1 MNDQTLTNRQKQAV
15 ATKKKLFD
23 ITVDLITQIGF
34 DKVTIRRIC
43 KEANVSTGTFYLYF
57 KSKQDILFKVYQ
69 DADMLLD
76 ETDILIRTDLNS
88 FEKIKELIKIQT
100 NMGKNLNID
109 ILKQIYTY
117 HIHSDNEYFFSEKRS
132 FFINL
137 NTVIIEGQNNEKLRD
152 DMSSKEITWKILRFV
167 RGIIF
172 DWLIHDGS
180 YDLEETTIKE
190 LSLYL
195 NVFKCS

>member
-1 MNDQTLTNRQKQAV
+1 MDDQNLTNRQKQAIT
-15 ATKKKLFD
+15 TKKKIFD
-23 ITVDLITQIGF
+23 TTVELIAEMGF

-57 KSKQDILFKVYQ
+57 DSKQDILFKVYQ
-69 DADMLLD
+69 DADMLFN
-76 ETDILIRTDLNS
+76 ETDILTRKDLNS
-88 FEKIKELIKIQT
+88 FEKIKELIKIQI
-100 NMGKNLNID
+100 NIGKNLNID

-132 FFINL
+132 LFVSL
-137 NTVIIEGQNNEKLRD
+137 NAVIIEGQNNKEIRN
-152 DMSSKEITWKILRFV
+152 DMSSKEITWKILRFI

-172 DWLIHDGS
+172 DWLIHDGN
-180 YDLEETTIKE
+180 YALEETTIKE

>member
-1 MNDQTLTNRQKQAV
+1 MDDQNLTNRQKQAI
-15 ATKKKLFD
+15 TTRKKLFD
-23 ITVDLITQIGF
+23 TTIDLITQIGF
-34 DKVTIRRIC
+34 DKVTIRSIC

-57 KSKQDILFKVYQ
+57 NSKQDILFKVYQ

-76 ETDILIRTDLNS
+76 ETDILTRTDLNI
-88 FEKIKELIKIQT
+88 FEKIKELIKIQM
-100 NMGKNLNID
+100 NISKNLNID

-117 HIHSDNEYFFSEKRS
+117 HIHSDNEYFFSEKRG
-132 FFINL
+132 FFVSL
-137 NTVIIEGQNNEKLRD
+137 NAVIIEGQNNKKLRD

-172 DWLIHDGS
+172 DWLIHDGN
-180 YDLEETTIKE
+180 YALEETTIKE